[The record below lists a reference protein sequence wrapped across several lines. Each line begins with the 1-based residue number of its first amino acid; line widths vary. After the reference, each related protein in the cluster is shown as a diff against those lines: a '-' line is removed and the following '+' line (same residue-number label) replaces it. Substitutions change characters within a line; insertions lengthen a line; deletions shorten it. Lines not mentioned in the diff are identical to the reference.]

1 MPLIYQEVE
10 LEVELDNFDTDDL
23 IEELERRGSGTV
35 AYGSSKELINS
46 IYEKRRNSKDYQREL
61 DDLIY
66 LAIGRIQ

>member
-23 IEELERRGSGTV
+23 IEELERRGSETV

>member
-10 LEVELDNFDTDDL
+10 LEVELNDFDTDDL
-23 IEELERRGSGTV
+23 IEELERRGSGIV
-35 AYGSSKELINS
+35 ACGSDKELITS

-66 LAIGRIQ
+66 LIIGRI